1 MSVKSIFAELLK
13 TAAPKP
19 IAIRVRLAELMPAV
33 HIATAMKGKT
43 FIEIN
48 ALTERLFTAVAN
60 KLGCDIA
67 AVTMISDTRE
77 GTHFEWTR
85 LETPIEMSKRIQ
97 REAEIQFDA
106 ERRAKATAAS
116 DEKSRAKKI
125 AQLQA
130 ELERLNATTITRIK

>member
-1 MSVKSIFAELLK
+1 MSVKSIFSDLMQ

-19 IAIRVRLAELMPAV
+19 IAFRVQLNDLMSVV

-43 FIEIN
+43 FSEIN
-48 ALTERLFTAVAN
+48 ALTERLFTAAAA
-60 KLGCDIA
+60 KLGCSID

-106 ERRAKATAAS
+106 ERRAKANAAS